1 MALKLSDLLVV
12 PFATAKVKVKVV
24 EKPIAIKI
32 STNLTYSRLHGR
44 KMCKSDLRDVVPL
57 PPRREAFPG

>member
-12 PFATAKVKVKVV
+12 PFGTAKVKVI
-24 EKPIAIKI
+24 EKPIAIKY
-32 STNLTYSRLHGR
+32 STSLTYSRLHGR